1 MMPGWPAAGIEK
13 KKAFI
18 YFHAEWCT
26 YCAEMDRKTFTDPEV
41 AGLLNRSFIPIR
53 VDADRDRAAA
63 SLFRVKGL
71 PDIWFMTEAGEVI
84 GHRAGF
90 IPPDQMLKILNTV
103 LTEPPGEV
111 GARECTHG
119 PGGRETAGRRKRQAG
134 SGSRPRNRVFD
145 LSAASAGRRGSR
157 W

>member
-1 MMPGWPAAGIEK
+1 MKWRSAALVLVLAVLPLLSDLRAASGNIEWHAYDAGLARSRYEK

-103 LTEPPGEV
+103 LTDPP
-111 GARECTHG
+111 A
-119 PGGRETAGRRKRQAG
+119 K
-134 SGSRPRNRVFD
+134 
-145 LSAASAGRRGSR
+145 
-157 W
+157 